1 MLEVN
6 EESVDPEVEN
16 FSMWNVG
23 KKFWLGTKV
32 EQIHVHFLSEGDL
45 DIATEEERHTQLK
58 DDLIFRQVDSID
70 LGQEW
75 RDQWLE
81 DLELEVCG
89 MVTKPNMGR
98 RLDDYMCQE
107 HLDRAVL
114 ELQTL
119 D

>member
-1 MLEVN
+1 
-6 EESVDPEVEN
+6 
-16 FSMWNVG
+16 MWNMG
-23 KKFWLGTKV
+23 KKCRLGTKV
-32 EQIHVHFLSEGDL
+32 KQIHVHFLGEGDL
-45 DIATEEERHTQLK
+45 DVATEEERRAQLK
-58 DDLIFRQVDSID
+58 DYIIFRQVDCVD

-75 RDQWLE
+75 WDKGLE
-81 DLELEVCG
+81 DLELKVCR

>member
-1 MLEVN
+1 MLKIN
-6 EESVDPEVEN
+6 EESVDPEVED

-45 DIATEEERHTQLK
+45 DIATEEERRAQLK
-58 DDLIFRQVDSID
+58 DDLIFRQVDCVD
-70 LGQEW
+70 LGQERW
-75 RDQWLE
+75 DQWLE
-81 DLELEVCG
+81 DLELEVGG